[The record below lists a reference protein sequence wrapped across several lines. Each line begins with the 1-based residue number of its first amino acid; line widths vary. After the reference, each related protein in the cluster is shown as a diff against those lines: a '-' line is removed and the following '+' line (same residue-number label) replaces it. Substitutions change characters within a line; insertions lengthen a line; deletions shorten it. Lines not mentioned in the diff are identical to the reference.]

1 MSRNGGKVRLGKKKY
16 TVLRNVVSASDNY
29 DEYGEVIEGV
39 WETIEITANIQG
51 ALVYNK
57 MRMTNAGDV
66 SKDTI
71 SVRSNQD
78 LYKARVDVNGQALL
92 ADRIFFK
99 GTYWEVREDIDYNNL
114 RTAHIEVLATRLD
127 EQPLE
132 RGLKVLTQSLQVVLK
147 QGLRL

>member
-16 TVLRNVVSASDNY
+16 IVLRNVSSVDGNY
-29 DEYGEVIEGV
+29 DEYGEVIEGG
-39 WETIEITANIQG
+39 WETVEITANIQG

-57 MRMTNAGDV
+57 LRMTNAGDV

-71 SVRSNQD
+71 SIRSNQD
-78 LYKARVDVNGQALL
+78 LYKARVDVNGKALL

-99 GTYWEVREDIDYNNL
+99 GTYWEVKEDIDYNNL

-127 EQPLE
+127 EQPIE
-132 RGLKVLTQSLQVVLK
+132 RED
-147 QGLRL
+147 

>member
-1 MSRNGGKVRLGKKKY
+1 MSRHGGKVRLGKKKY
-16 TVLRNVVSASDNY
+16 TVLRNISSGGNY

-39 WETIEITANIQG
+39 WESIEITANIQG

-92 ADRIFFK
+92 ADRIFYK
-99 GTYWEVREDIDYNNL
+99 VTYWEVKEDIDYNNL

-127 EQPLE
+127 EQPME
-132 RGLKVLTQSLQVVLK
+132 REI
-147 QGLRL
+147 

>member
-1 MSRNGGKVRLGKKKY
+1 MSRHGGKVRLGKKKY
-16 TVLRNVVSASDNY
+16 IVLRNVVSGDKNY
-29 DEYGEVIEGV
+29 DEYGEVIEAT
-39 WETIEITANIQG
+39 WEQIEIMANVQG

-78 LYKARVDVNGQALL
+78 LYKARVGVNGQALL

-99 GTYWEVREDIDYNNL
+99 GTYWEIKEDIDYNNL

-127 EQPLE
+127 EQPIE
-132 RGLKVLTQSLQVVLK
+132 RET
-147 QGLRL
+147 

>member
-1 MSRNGGKVRLGKKKY
+1 MSRHGGKVRLGKKKY
-16 TVLRNVVSASDNY
+16 TVLRNISSGGNY

-39 WETIEITANIQG
+39 WESIEITANIQG

-92 ADRIFFK
+92 ADRIFYK
-99 GTYWEVREDIDYNNL
+99 GTYWEVKEDIDYNNL

-127 EQPLE
+127 EQPME
-132 RGLKVLTQSLQVVLK
+132 REI
-147 QGLRL
+147 

>member
-16 TVLRNVVSASDNY
+16 IVLRNVESGEDNY
-29 DEYGEVIEGV
+29 DEYGEVIEGT
-39 WETIEITANIQG
+39 WEQVEIVANIQG

-78 LYKARVDVNGQALL
+78 LYKARIGANGQALL

-99 GTYWEVREDIDYNNL
+99 GTYWEIKEDIDYNNL

-127 EQPLE
+127 EQPIE
-132 RGLKVLTQSLQVVLK
+132 RET
-147 QGLRL
+147 

>member
-1 MSRNGGKVRLGKKKY
+1 MSTNGGKVRLGKKKY
-16 TVLRNVVSASDNY
+16 IVLRNVSSVDGNY
-29 DEYGEVIEGV
+29 DQYGEVIEGG

-78 LYKARVDVNGQALL
+78 LYKARVGVNGQALL
-92 ADRIFFK
+92 ADRIFYK
-99 GTYWEVREDIDYNNL
+99 GTYWEVKEDIDYNNL

-127 EQPLE
+127 EQPME
-132 RGLKVLTQSLQVVLK
+132 RDI
-147 QGLRL
+147 

>member
-1 MSRNGGKVRLGKKKY
+1 MSRHGGKVRLGKKKY
-16 TVLRNVVSASDNY
+16 NVLRNVASVDGNY
-29 DEYGEVIEGV
+29 DEYGEVIEGG

-57 MRMTNAGDV
+57 MRMSNAGDV

-92 ADRIFFK
+92 ADRIFYK
-99 GTYWEVREDIDYNNL
+99 GTYWEVKEDIDYNNL

-127 EQPLE
+127 EQPME
-132 RGLKVLTQSLQVVLK
+132 RDI
-147 QGLRL
+147 

>member
-1 MSRNGGKVRLGKKKY
+1 MSRHGGKVRLGKKKY
-16 TVLRNVVSASDNY
+16 TVLRNISSGGNY

-39 WETIEITANIQG
+39 WETIEIVANIQG

-92 ADRIFFK
+92 ADRIFYK
-99 GTYWEVREDIDYNNL
+99 GTYWEVKEDIDYNNL

-127 EQPLE
+127 EQPME
-132 RGLKVLTQSLQVVLK
+132 REI
-147 QGLRL
+147 

>member
-1 MSRNGGKVRLGKKKY
+1 MSRHGGKVRLGKKKY
-16 TVLRNVVSASDNY
+16 TVLRNVSADKNY
-29 DEYGEVIEGV
+29 DEFGEVVEGT
-39 WETIEITANIQG
+39 WEEIEITANIQG

-57 MRMTNAGDV
+57 LRMTNAGDV

-78 LYKARVDVNGQALL
+78 LYKARVDVNGKALL

-127 EQPLE
+127 EQPME
-132 RGLKVLTQSLQVVLK
+132 REI
-147 QGLRL
+147 

>member
-1 MSRNGGKVRLGKKKY
+1 MSRHGGKVRLGKKEYK
-16 TVLRNVVSASDNY
+16 VLRNVAGTTSY
-29 DEYGEVIEGV
+29 DEYGEVVEGT
-39 WETIEITANIQG
+39 WEEITMRANIQG

-78 LYKARVDVNGQALL
+78 LYKARVDVNGKALL
-92 ADRIFFK
+92 ADRIFYK
-99 GTYWEVREDIDYNNL
+99 DTYWEVKEDIDYNNL

-127 EQPLE
+127 EQPME
-132 RGLKVLTQSLQVVLK
+132 RDI
-147 QGLRL
+147 

>member
-1 MSRNGGKVRLGKKKY
+1 MSRHGGKVRLGKKKY
-16 TVLRNVVSASDNY
+16 TVLRNVSADKNY
-29 DEYGEVIEGV
+29 DEFGEVIEGT
-39 WETIEITANIQG
+39 WEEIEITANIQG

-57 MRMTNAGDV
+57 LRMTNAGDV

-78 LYKARVDVNGQALL
+78 LYKARVDVNGKALL

-127 EQPLE
+127 EQPFE
-132 RGLKVLTQSLQVVLK
+132 RDI
-147 QGLRL
+147 

>member
-1 MSRNGGKVRLGKKKY
+1 MSRHGGKVRLGKKVYK
-16 TVLRNVVSASDNY
+16 VLRNVSGASNY
-29 DEYGEVIEGV
+29 DEYGEVIEGT
-39 WETIEITANIQG
+39 WEEIEIVANIQG

-78 LYKARVDVNGQALL
+78 LYKARVDDDGNALL
-92 ADRIFFK
+92 ADRIFYK
-99 GTYWEVREDIDYNNL
+99 GTYWEVKEDIDYNNL

-127 EQPLE
+127 EQPME
-132 RGLKVLTQSLQVVLK
+132 REI
-147 QGLRL
+147 

>member
-1 MSRNGGKVRLGKKKY
+1 MSRHGGKVRLGKKIYK
-16 TVLRNVVSASDNY
+16 VLRNVSGASNY
-29 DEYGEVIEGV
+29 DEYGEVIEGT
-39 WETIEITANIQG
+39 WNEIEILANIQG

-71 SVRSNQD
+71 SIRSNQD

-92 ADRIFFK
+92 ADRIFYK
-99 GTYWEVREDIDYNNL
+99 DTYWEVKEDIDYNNL

-127 EQPLE
+127 EQPME
-132 RGLKVLTQSLQVVLK
+132 RDI
-147 QGLRL
+147 

>member
-1 MSRNGGKVRLGKKKY
+1 MSRHGGKVRLGKKKY
-16 TVLRNVVSASDNY
+16 TVLRNVSSGGNY
-29 DEYGEVIEGV
+29 DEYGEVVEGV
-39 WETIEITANIQG
+39 WETLEIIANIQG

-92 ADRIFFK
+92 ADRIFYK
-99 GTYWEVREDIDYNNL
+99 GTYWEVKEDIDYNNL

-127 EQPLE
+127 EQPME
-132 RGLKVLTQSLQVVLK
+132 REI
-147 QGLRL
+147 

>member
-1 MSRNGGKVRLGKKKY
+1 MSRHGGKVRLGKKKY
-16 TVLRNVVSASDNY
+16 TVLRNVSADKNY
-29 DEYGEVIEGV
+29 DEFGEVVEGT
-39 WETIEITANIQG
+39 WEEIEITANIQG

-57 MRMTNAGDV
+57 LRMTNAGDV

-78 LYKARVDVNGQALL
+78 LYKARVDVNGKALL

-127 EQPLE
+127 EQPFE
-132 RGLKVLTQSLQVVLK
+132 RDI
-147 QGLRL
+147 

>member
-1 MSRNGGKVRLGKKKY
+1 MSRHGGKVRLGKKKY
-16 TVLRNVVSASDNY
+16 TVLRNVASGGNY

-39 WETIEITANIQG
+39 WETIKIIANIQG

-92 ADRIFFK
+92 ADRIFYK
-99 GTYWEVREDIDYNNL
+99 GTYWEVKEDIDYNNL

-127 EQPLE
+127 EQPME
-132 RGLKVLTQSLQVVLK
+132 REI
-147 QGLRL
+147 

>member
-16 TVLRNVVSASDNY
+16 TVLRNVSSVDGNY
-29 DEYGEVIEGV
+29 DQYGEVIEGG
-39 WETIEITANIQG
+39 WEDIEITANIQG

-57 MRMTNAGDV
+57 LRMTNAGDV

-78 LYKARVDVNGQALL
+78 LYKARVDVNGKALL
-92 ADRIFFK
+92 ADRLFFK

-127 EQPLE
+127 EQPIE
-132 RGLKVLTQSLQVVLK
+132 RED
-147 QGLRL
+147 

>member
-16 TVLRNVVSASDNY
+16 IVLRNVSSVDGNY
-29 DEYGEVIEGV
+29 DQYGEVIEGG
-39 WETIEITANIQG
+39 WEEIEITANIQG

-57 MRMTNAGDV
+57 LRMTNAGDV

-78 LYKARVDVNGQALL
+78 LYKARVDVNGKALL

-99 GTYWEVREDIDYNNL
+99 GTYWEVKEDIDYNNL

-127 EQPLE
+127 EQPIE
-132 RGLKVLTQSLQVVLK
+132 RED
-147 QGLRL
+147 

>member
-1 MSRNGGKVRLGKKKY
+1 MSRHGGKVRLGKKKY
-16 TVLRNVVSASDNY
+16 TVLRNISSGGNY

-51 ALVYNK
+51 ALEYNK

-78 LYKARVDVNGQALL
+78 LYKSRVDVNGQALL
-92 ADRIFFK
+92 ADRIFYK
-99 GTYWEVREDIDYNNL
+99 GTYWEVKEDIDYNNL

-127 EQPLE
+127 EQPME
-132 RGLKVLTQSLQVVLK
+132 REI
-147 QGLRL
+147 

>member
-1 MSRNGGKVRLGKKKY
+1 MSRHGGKVRLGKKVYK
-16 TVLRNVVSASDNY
+16 VFRNVSGASNY
-29 DEYGEVIEGV
+29 DEYGEVIEGT
-39 WETIEITANIQG
+39 WETIEIMANIQG

-71 SVRSNQD
+71 SIRSNQD

-92 ADRIFFK
+92 ADRIFYK
-99 GTYWEVREDIDYNNL
+99 DTYWEVKEDIDYNNL

-127 EQPLE
+127 EQPME
-132 RGLKVLTQSLQVVLK
+132 RDI
-147 QGLRL
+147 

>member
-1 MSRNGGKVRLGKKKY
+1 MSRHGGKVRLGKKKY
-16 TVLRNVVSASDNY
+16 TVLRNVSSGRNY

-39 WETIEITANIQG
+39 WETIEIVANIQG

-92 ADRIFFK
+92 ADRIFYK
-99 GTYWEVREDIDYNNL
+99 DTYWEVKEDIDYNNL

-127 EQPLE
+127 EQPME
-132 RGLKVLTQSLQVVLK
+132 REI
-147 QGLRL
+147 

>member
-1 MSRNGGKVRLGKKKY
+1 MSRHGGKVRLGKKKY
-16 TVLRNVVSASDNY
+16 AVLRNVSSGRNY

-39 WETIEITANIQG
+39 WETLEIIANIQG

-92 ADRIFFK
+92 ADRIFYK
-99 GTYWEVREDIDYNNL
+99 GTYWEVKEDIDYNNL

-127 EQPLE
+127 EQPME
-132 RGLKVLTQSLQVVLK
+132 REI
-147 QGLRL
+147 

>member
-1 MSRNGGKVRLGKKKY
+1 MSRHGGKVRLGKKKY
-16 TVLRNVVSASDNY
+16 KVLRNESGASNY
-29 DEYGEVIEGV
+29 DEYGEVIEGT
-39 WETIEITANIQG
+39 WNEIEIIANIQG

-78 LYKARVDVNGQALL
+78 LYKARVDVNGKALL
-92 ADRIFFK
+92 ADRIFYK
-99 GTYWEVREDIDYNNL
+99 GTYWEVKEDIDYNNL

-127 EQPLE
+127 EQPME
-132 RGLKVLTQSLQVVLK
+132 REI
-147 QGLRL
+147 

>member
-1 MSRNGGKVRLGKKKY
+1 MSRHGGKVRLGKKKY
-16 TVLRNVVSASDNY
+16 TVLRNVSSGGNY

-39 WETIEITANIQG
+39 WETIEIVANIQG

-92 ADRIFFK
+92 ADRIFYK
-99 GTYWEVREDIDYNNL
+99 GTYWEVKEDIDYNNL

-127 EQPLE
+127 EQPME
-132 RGLKVLTQSLQVVLK
+132 REI
-147 QGLRL
+147 